1 MPRAHTLT
9 VALVLCAALPGTALG
24 ATTTTMSAAFAPDR
38 LGAAATVSFGFQIA
52 AGDQAPAL
60 LTGMDFRYP
69 VNLGIA
75 TSGLGV
81 AACPPARLEAYG
93 PAACPANSRMGYGSA
108 LVEIPI
114 GPELVRET
122 ARVVLLA
129 GPSPDGYLHLLV
141 SATGRSP
148 VIARIVLSTRLLP
161 GRLQLAVPPIPS
173 LPEAPYVSVTEMHIT
188 LGGNLTYY
196 ETVRRRS
203 IPYHPAGIG
212 LPDTCPRG
220 GFRFT
225 STLAFLDGESAST
238 RTVVACPRGR

>member
-1 MPRAHTLT
+1 
-9 VALVLCAALPGTALG
+9 
-24 ATTTTMSAAFAPDR
+24 MSAAFAPDR

-173 LPEAPYVSVTEMHIT
+173 LPEGPYVSVLQMRLT
-188 LGGNLTYY
+188 LGGNLIYH
-196 ETVRRRS
+196 ESVHGRS
-203 IPYHPAGIG
+203 VAYRPAGIG
-212 LPDTCPRG
+212 LPKSCPRG
-220 GFRFT
+220 GFRFSAT
-225 STLAFLDGESAST
+225 FSFLDGGHAT
-238 RTVVACPRGR
+238 AHTAVACPRGR